1 MLRYLAVFVLAVSLL
16 ASNAV
21 VTAQDHDQDHQMHQW
36 SAQEDPHWHE
46 YLKAHHKKDHEWN
59 AATKREQA
67 AYWKWRDAHPDAH

>member
-21 VTAQDHDQDHQMHQW
+21 VTAQDHDQNHQTHQW